1 MAILGETFK
10 PYVKDQINMRQNK
23 LSSFNK
29 DNDLLSY
36 LTSNTTFVRLTS
48 GVNVGSDVLNEYNLP
63 LNLAGNLLAKQY
75 ILEAARFNGNFT
87 SGVGYDLSN
96 SSYGFASNTN
106 YGFVPPPGITQI
118 DVKTLNRGTIREAN
132 IQLICHNVTQ
142 LHIISILFLKLKFLH
157 YSFPLFSKFF
167 Y

>member
-10 PYVKDQINMRQNK
+10 SYVKDQISTRQNK

-29 DNDLLSY
+29 DNDLLLY
-36 LTSNTTFVRLTS
+36 LTSNATFVRLTS
-48 GVNVGSDVLNEYNLP
+48 GVDVGSDVLNEYGLP
-63 LNLAGNLLAKQY
+63 PNLAGSLLAQQY

-87 SGVGYDLSN
+87 SDVGYDLLN
-96 SSYGFASNTN
+96 SSYGFASNPD
-106 YGFVPPPGITQI
+106 YGFVPPPGITQM

-142 LHIISILFLKLKFLH
+142 LHIINILF
-157 YSFPLFSKFF
+157 
-167 Y
+167 